1 MDNLHQRDSI
11 EILLEQAKAGKVS
24 RRKFVKAMAMLA
36 ALPAG
41 MRAGVSFAQN
51 KQLVVVN
58 WGGDSIESYR
68 KAWADEF
75 SRKSGI
81 PVKIDG
87 SGPTDGA
94 IRTQAASGHPSWD
107 IVDAEPFTSLT
118 LGRAGICQ
126 PLDYSIIDKSK
137 VAPGFAQQYGVA
149 SYLYSY
155 VIAWDS
161 QRFGSK
167 GPRNW
172 ADFFNVQAFPGKRT
186 MYKWMNG
193 MLEAALLADGV
204 APAALYPLDV
214 PRALRKLDEL
224 KPHVIGYW
232 GSGAESQQ
240 FMVNGDA
247 SVGAI
252 WNTRAMLLEQ
262 DTDNR
267 IKWGYDNA
275 FVTPSTWAV
284 LKNNPGGTA
293 AAMQFIA
300 SAQDPKSQVE
310 LFKMTNNSPANPA
323 AQALIPAD
331 LRARNCAAPE
341 NLAKQ
346 MRLNIEWYADNYASA
361 LEQYLKHIAR

>member
-1 MDNLHQRDSI
+1 MDKHHQSDCI
-11 EILLEQAKAGKVS
+11 EILMDRAREGKIS
-24 RRKFVKAMAMLA
+24 RRSFVKAMSLMA
-36 ALPAG
+36 ALPAAL
-41 MRAGVSFAQN
+41 RTGVSFAQG
-51 KQLVVVN
+51 KQLVLVN
-58 WGGDSIESYR
+58 WGGDAIDAYR
-68 KAWADEF
+68 KAWTDTF
-75 SRKSGI
+75 SHQSGI

-107 IVDAEPFTSLT
+107 VVDAEPFTALN

-126 PLDYSIIDKSK
+126 PLDYKIIDRNK
-137 VAPGFAQQYGVA
+137 VSPGFAHDYGIA

-161 QRFGSK
+161 KKFGTK
-167 GPRNW
+167 GPSTW

-186 MYKWMNG
+186 LYKWMNG

-204 APAALYPLDV
+204 APSALYPLDV
-214 PRALRKLDEL
+214 PRALRKIDEL
-224 KPHVIGYW
+224 KPHVLAYW

-240 FMVNGDA
+240 LLVNGDV

-267 IKWGYDNA
+267 IKWSYESA
-275 FVTPSTWAV
+275 FINPSEWAV
-284 LKNNPGGTA
+284 LKNNPAGSP

-300 SAQDPKSQVE
+300 YAQDPKSQVE
-310 LFKMTNNSPANPA
+310 LFKLTNNSPANPA
-323 AQALIPAD
+323 ARALIPAD
-331 LRARNCAAPE
+331 LRSRDAGSAE
-341 NLAKQ
+341 NIAKQ
-346 MRLNIEWYADNYASA
+346 IRLNSEWYADHYASA
-361 LEQYLKHIAR
+361 LEQYLKHSSR